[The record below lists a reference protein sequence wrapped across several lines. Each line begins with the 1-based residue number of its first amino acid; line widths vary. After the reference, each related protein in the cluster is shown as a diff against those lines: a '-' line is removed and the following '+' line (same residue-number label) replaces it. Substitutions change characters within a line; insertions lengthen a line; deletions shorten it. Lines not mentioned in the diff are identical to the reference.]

1 MDDSVGSVAAATT
14 SNGRNT
20 EAGAVPPTAC
30 ALESSFCCDPSGRRR
45 PRACPRRCER
55 DELNEAVLSSASW
68 SYQHRWTR
76 TAVAPAPQ
84 PGLRKLRFDR
94 WCIWGLSSQMRGV
107 AVPGWA
113 HWLTLAHCLGS
124 SPPHHTWV
132 LRHIGNGVIS
142 SRSVGLLDVR
152 FSISTRSLI
161 AAVDLPGAA
170 LQQRNV
176 PCPASWNT
184 GTASRSTPD

>member
-1 MDDSVGSVAAATT
+1 MAKTQRQVLCHCLRVGVASLLRPLRSTT
-14 SNGRNT
+14 TKGVSGQVR
-20 EAGAVPPTAC
+20 ERRVEQSC
-30 ALESSFCCDPSGRRR
+30 AL
-45 PRACPRRCER
+45 
-55 DELNEAVLSSASW
+55 LSVVSASVDTE
-68 SYQHRWTR
+68 SRGPGAR
-76 TAVAPAPQ
+76 Q

-152 FSISTRSLI
+152 FSILHDHAEIDRRRRS
-161 AAVDLPGAA
+161 P
-170 LQQRNV
+170 
-176 PCPASWNT
+176 
-184 GTASRSTPD
+184 RSTSANATCRALLFGTLEQRAVRPRISIQPAC

>member
-1 MDDSVGSVAAATT
+1 MAKTQRQVLCHCLRVGVASLLRPLRSTT
-14 SNGRNT
+14 TKGVSGQVR
-20 EAGAVPPTAC
+20 ERRVEQSC
-30 ALESSFCCDPSGRRR
+30 AL
-45 PRACPRRCER
+45 
-55 DELNEAVLSSASW
+55 LSVVSASVDTE
-68 SYQHRWTR
+68 SRGPGAR
-76 TAVAPAPQ
+76 Q

-161 AAVDLPGAA
+161 AAVDLPGAP